1 MAVGVAVLSTLAA
14 SRSERVL
21 AGGGSEAEALTSG
34 YHLAF
39 GVGAGLLVAAFV
51 VAFAVL
57 SPRTR

>member
-1 MAVGVAVLSTLAA
+1 MGVAVLSTPAA
-14 SRSERVL
+14 SRSERML
-21 AGGGSEAEALTSG
+21 ASGESEAEALTGG

-57 SPRTR
+57 RPRTR